1 MLKKRHHIPPKKSPG
16 FMGTRTCGEIGMSYD
31 NCAFAEGALQHLD
44 IVKVDIVKV
53 DIKSLHKLGKSFY
66 SFIYSSS
73 NSFVAFDVV
82 VGNG

>member
-44 IVKVDIVKV
+44 IVKVDI
-53 DIKSLHKLGKSFY
+53 KSLHKLGKSFY